1 MKSSPKSA
9 VIVLA
14 LACLTLAGCHTTEAE
29 EHHEEH
35 REEARKIVVTSPV
48 VQDVVSTQQY
58 VCQIH
63 SRRHI
68 EVRALEEGYLE
79 EIHVKEG
86 QAVKQGDL
94 MFKIVPVLYQARL
107 NTEVAE
113 LQQVQIE
120 FNNTTNL
127 FQKNVV
133 SAQELALVKAKLAK
147 AQAKVDLAQAE
158 LNFTNLA
165 APFDGIVDKQY
176 QQQGSLIAEGDM
188 LSTLSDNRVMW
199 VYFNV
204 PEARYLEYMQ
214 DPHKDDIQ
222 IDLILANHT
231 TFPQRGKIGAI
242 EADFNNT
249 TGNIAFRADFQNPDL
264 LLRNGQT
271 GTVVLSRVAAGSV
284 VIPQRATFEILANR
298 YVFVVDE
305 DHVVH
310 QRDITIRNIQT
321 LQDDIFVIE
330 EGLKAGEKIV
340 LEGVR
345 EVRDGEKVEFEF
357 QAPEKVLAALKYHAE

>member
-1 MKSSPKSA
+1 MKGSSIS
-9 VIVLA
+9 VVLLA
-14 LACLTLAGCHTTEAE
+14 LTTLAVPACSSHKE

-35 REEARKIVVTSPV
+35 HEEARKIVLTSPIV
-48 VQDVVSTQQY
+48 KNVISTQQY

-86 QAVKQGDL
+86 QTVKQGDVL
-94 MFKIVPVLYQARL
+94 FKLVPVLYKARL
-107 NTEVAE
+107 DTELAE
-113 LQQVQIE
+113 LQQAQIE

-127 FQKNVV
+127 FEKNVV

-147 AQAKVDLAQAE
+147 AQAKVNLAQAE

-165 APFDGIVDKQY
+165 APFDGIIDKQY
-176 QQQGSLIAEGDM
+176 QQQGSLISEGDI

-214 DPHKDDIQ
+214 DPHKDDMKIE
-222 IDLILANHT
+222 LVLANHT
-231 TFPQRGKIGAI
+231 TFPQRGQIGAI

-249 TGNIAFRADFQNPDL
+249 TGNIAFRGDFPNPDL

-271 GTVVLSRVAAGSV
+271 GTVVLSRVAEGAL
-284 VIPQRATFEILANR
+284 VIPQRATFEILAKR

-321 LQDDIFVIE
+321 RQDDIFVIE
-330 EGLKAGEKIV
+330 DGLKAGEKIV

-357 QAPEKVLAALKYHAE
+357 QAPEMVLANLKFHAE